1 MHRLFQPRAW
11 FLLVAWACAGLLGYA
26 YWVQYQLF
34 LEPCPLCIFQ
44 RVAFLFM
51 GAVAL
56 VAAIHGP
63 ERTGA
68 RIYGAL
74 VALGAAAG
82 AAIAGWHIHIQ
93 NLPPDEVPECG
104 PGLNYLLDTMP
115 VWDAVA
121 SAFRGSG
128 DCAVVDW
135 TFLGLS
141 MPWWTLFWYVGL
153 GLVTLW
159 VVFRKGGAPR

>member
-1 MHRLFQPRAW
+1 MHRLFQARAW
-11 FLLVAWACAGLLGYA
+11 FLLVALACAGLLGYA

-44 RVAFLFM
+44 RVALMFI
-51 GAVAL
+51 GTVAL

-63 ERTGA
+63 GRTGA

-74 VALGAAAG
+74 VLLGAAAG
-82 AAIAGWHIHIQ
+82 TAIAGWHIRIQ
-93 NLPPDEVPECG
+93 NLPPDQVPECG

-115 VWDAVA
+115 VWDAVS

-141 MPWWTLFWYVGL
+141 MPWWTLFWYVALGL
-153 GLVTLW
+153 GTLW
-159 VVFRKGGAPR
+159 VVFRGRGTPR